1 MLYSAMLATPASL
14 AITLTAPHAAATIR
28 NYWVENSAIRFAAS
42 GLIGNVIFFGL
53 DVSFLPVI
61 KGIGTA
67 SEAYQ
72 RQCFLKASKAIS
84 SNAESISFFLAYLVD
99 ILVQHFLNALLV
111 FGLDTIKTRE
121 LYLSSLATAYTA

>member
-1 MLYSAMLATPASL
+1 MLATPASL

-28 NYWVENSAIRFAAS
+28 NYWMENSAIRFAAS

-61 KGIGTA
+61 KGIG

-72 RQCFLKASKAIS
+72 RQCFLKASRAIS

>member
-1 MLYSAMLATPASL
+1 MLATPASL

-28 NYWVENSAIRFAAS
+28 NYWAENSAIRFAAS
-42 GLIGNVIFFGL
+42 GLIGNAIFFGL

-61 KGIGTA
+61 KSIGTA

-72 RQCFLKASKAIS
+72 RQCFLKASRAIS

>member
-1 MLYSAMLATPASL
+1 MLATPASL

-72 RQCFLKASKAIS
+72 RQYFFLKASKAIS

-99 ILVQHFLNALLV
+99 ILLQHFLNALLV